1 MPDAGR
7 YLTPPQIADRL
18 ACKPETVIGWIRTGE
33 LAAIN
38 LARPGCIKPRYR
50 VSPQALADFEL
61 RRSVVPRAQPSSARR
76 RHSTA
81 IKRYV

>member
-18 ACKPETVIGWIRTGE
+18 ACKPETVIGWIRSGE

-50 VSPQALADFEL
+50 ISPQALADFEM
-61 RRSVVPRAQPSSARR
+61 RRSVVPRQQTRR
-76 RHSTA
+76 IDRKLLN
-81 IKRYV
+81 IKRFV